1 MNLSAL
7 KVIIPFA
14 FFVIIIECLAKLG
27 YDNRQLKTDNQYL
40 QKEARELINKN
51 NGLADTLQNLTEAVA
66 SMNNLVDKEA
76 KRRAAA
82 EMKSQR
88 LNEEVK
94 NALKGHA
101 CTNDLIPADAVI
113 RLLDAA
119 DSSRSGKGKKPAA
132 SSKSSD

>member
-14 FFVIIIECLAKLG
+14 FLVIIIECLAKLG

-40 QKEARELINKN
+40 QKESRELTNKN
-51 NGLADTLQNLTEAVA
+51 NGLANTLQNLTEAVT

-94 NALKGHA
+94 DALKGHA

-113 RLLDAA
+113 RLLNAS
-119 DSSRSGKGKKPAA
+119 DSSRRGKGKKPAA

>member
-1 MNLSAL
+1 MNLAAL
-7 KVIIPFA
+7 KTIIPFA
-14 FFVIIIECLAKLG
+14 FFVIIIGFIAKLG
-27 YDNRQLKTDNQYL
+27 YDNRQLKTDNYAL
-40 QKEARELINKN
+40 QKESRELTTKN
-51 NGLADTLQNLTEAVA
+51 AGLANTLQDLTEAVT

-94 NALKGHA
+94 NALKGNA
-101 CTNDLIPADAVI
+101 CTIELIPVDAVI
-113 RLLDAA
+113 GLLNAA
-119 DSSRSGKGKKPAA
+119 DSARSGKGKKPAG